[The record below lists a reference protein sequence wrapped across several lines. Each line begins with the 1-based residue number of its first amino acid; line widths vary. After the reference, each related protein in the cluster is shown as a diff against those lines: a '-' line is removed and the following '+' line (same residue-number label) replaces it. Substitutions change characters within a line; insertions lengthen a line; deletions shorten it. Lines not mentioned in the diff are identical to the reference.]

1 MYRVRCVFAYV
12 AGREHNG
19 RKFLSNKKGSAL
31 KVLVAVYLQFFLPAR
46 TISAVQPVGAQK
58 QPNANAAYRQL
69 RGLTSGDNVVA
80 VKDFT
85 LRRDAATLTFRSGSF
100 AFLQRGK
107 RKDYRRCFSEGDG
120 HVHRVTTPPTAAE
133 RQQPCNPNRDAEE
146 FDDEFDHALLR
157 FTDGTGA
164 EIRKGSA
171 GKDAADSGFEK
182 IAQETQSFVRNH
194 DRLDMNLDL
203 RLLEDVLSSAPGE
216 FFVADIHGKKNG
228 HEFFVFDPL
237 GVTWLAPEEVALLQW
252 KGLDDAMAYP
262 LAFHRAEEYANDTV
276 SGNERKTPFDC
287 AQEDLDVTIEK
298 NGFLTG
304 LASVKVTAEQDG
316 VAVIPLNLF
325 PTLRVNSVTNEKG
338 DALDFI
344 QEKKEDDSE
353 FGVVLG
359 QPLKSGETATLK
371 IAPHS
376 GKDACSERGEGN
388 YYPVARENWY
398 PNASQGFGDSCQLS
412 HAVSRAEGPVQL
424 IATGLKLSESN
435 DGRSDDKR
443 VEDRSALYR

>member
-31 KVLVAVYLQFFLPAR
+31 KVGGGVSAILLACC

-100 AFLQRGK
+100 AFYKEVNGK
-107 RKDYRRCFSEGDG
+107 ITGAVFKGDG
-120 HVHRVTTPPTAAE
+120 HVHITPPTAAE
-133 RQQPCNPNRDAEE
+133 RHNLAIQTGSEE

-276 SGNERKTPFDC
+276 SGNERKTPYQHC
-287 AQEDLDVTIEK
+287 
-298 NGFLTG
+298 
-304 LASVKVTAEQDG
+304 
-316 VAVIPLNLF
+316 
-325 PTLRVNSVTNEKG
+325 
-338 DALDFI
+338 
-344 QEKKEDDSE
+344 
-353 FGVVLG
+353 
-359 QPLKSGETATLK
+359 
-371 IAPHS
+371 
-376 GKDACSERGEGN
+376 
-388 YYPVARENWY
+388 
-398 PNASQGFGDSCQLS
+398 
-412 HAVSRAEGPVQL
+412 
-424 IATGLKLSESN
+424 ATG
-435 DGRSDDKR
+435 GIWT
-443 VEDRSALYR
+443 